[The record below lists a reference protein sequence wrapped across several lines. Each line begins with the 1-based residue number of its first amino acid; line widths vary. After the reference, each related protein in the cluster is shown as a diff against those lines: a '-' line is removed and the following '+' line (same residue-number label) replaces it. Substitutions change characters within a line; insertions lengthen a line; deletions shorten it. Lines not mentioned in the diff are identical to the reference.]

1 MSSRTRSRRRAR
13 EGPYDAVCINT
24 DVNRIA
30 SSDETG
36 LGFVQLCSILTTFM
50 PPQTHRKVPLLR
62 SFGPQVRDNTGENK
76 DRKRK
81 QKIKRNHFS
90 QPAESSLVFI
100 SPRVHRARQPFRS
113 TPYDLDK
120 SALP

>member
-13 EGPYDAVCINT
+13 EGPYDAVCIDT

-36 LGFVQLCSILTTFM
+36 LGFVQLCPILTTFM

-62 SFGPQVRDNTGENK
+62 SFGPQIRDDTGENK

-90 QPAESSLVFI
+90 HLL
-100 SPRVHRARQPFRS
+100 RAVLFLSHHGCIVLANPSVR
-113 TPYDLDK
+113 
-120 SALP
+120 